1 MTDNIPLGLTTV
13 TSSCWALSPR
23 ANQVSPLSNPV
34 NPWPQESSRN
44 ARSSWLTPTA
54 LDLWSLF
61 KISFAFSTKLAESEC
76 GIGPCHVPVSDL
88 IAVIIAHY
96 HSVAR
101 CQWSL
106 YSSFLLQALLIGS
119 DVWIA
124 ELWFLWRERCS
135 LGGGGIFQS
144 CAIGHYN
151 LRYVNKT
158 IRNM

>member
-1 MTDNIPLGLTTV
+1 MYLVLTDNIPLGLTTV

-54 LDLWSLF
+54 LDLLDLITF
-61 KISFAFSTKLAESEC
+61 KISFAFSTKLAESAC

-106 YSSFLLQALLIGS
+106 QLFSAPSSAHGIWCC
-119 DVWIA
+119 WIA
-124 ELWFLWRERCS
+124 ELWFLFRGIVSEEDFGWIIIHPCVLWR
-135 LGGGGIFQS
+135 
-144 CAIGHYN
+144 H
-151 LRYVNKT
+151 V
-158 IRNM
+158 